1 MILVTGQT
9 GFVGHALVSSLSE
22 RGRPFAGVS
31 RRPPRGESRGRSI
44 LVPSIDD
51 RTAWGDH
58 LNGVETVIHCAARVH
73 QMGDSPEVID
83 PYRLVNTNGTL
94 RLAEAAASAGA
105 RRFVFVSSIKVSGDE
120 TTEGNPFGP
129 DTPSRPTDGYGR
141 SKAEAE
147 DGLRELSARTG
158 LEVVI
163 VRPPLIYGPGARGNI
178 ERLIR
183 LVNRPVPLPFGS
195 IANRR
200 SLVGLHNLVDL
211 LIRCADH
218 PEAGG
223 MTFVAG
229 DDGAVSTPTI
239 LRTLA
244 AAAGR
249 RALLVPVP
257 PVALR
262 VGLRSIGRGGI
273 YRRLASNLEVD
284 SSLCRD
290 RLEWRPLDSIET
302 SIRSAVAQRAG

>member
-1 MILVTGQT
+1 MILVTGQS
-9 GFVGHALVSSLSE
+9 GFVGGAVVSSLAD
-22 RGRPFAGVS
+22 RGRPHRGVS
-31 RRPPRGESRGRSI
+31 RRPVDGTESGNS
-44 LVPSIDD
+44 VCVSSIDD
-51 RTAWGDH
+51 RTVWDDH

-73 QMGDSPEVID
+73 QMGDAPDVID

-94 RLAEAAASAGA
+94 RLAEAASSAGV

-120 TTEGNPFGP
+120 TSEGNPFGP

-141 SKAEAE
+141 SKDEAE

-163 VRPPLIYGPGARGNI
+163 VRPPLVYGPGARGNI

-183 LVNRPVPLPFGS
+183 LVDRRVPLPFGA

-200 SLVGLHNLVDL
+200 SLVGLHNLVEL
-211 LIRCADH
+211 LICCAGH
-218 PEAGG
+218 PEAPGA
-223 MTFVAG
+223 TFVAG

-244 AAAGR
+244 AASGR

-257 PVALR
+257 PVVLR
-262 VGLRSIGRGGI
+262 VGLRSIGREGM

-290 RLEWRPLDSIET
+290 RLGWRPLDSIET
-302 SIRSAVAQRAG
+302 SIRSAVTHRAG